1 MGSVYSDTTSVG
13 GGFGGAIPFGV
24 PYGGGFGSGDGGLLG
39 AAVLLGLVGNG
50 GFGRGRDNG
59 DGCCDHDHS
68 DNNNPYIAAILS
80 NLNNIAT
87 AIPTTALETQ
97 GTINNAIGSLALG
110 IQQGLSSVKDSVQSA
125 ATANLLATN
134 AVANQ
139 VGVTALQTVIAI
151 GNDGDK
157 TRAQGQEIKDLIN
170 SVNTQNLNRE
180 LAVAEARLARRET
193 DSRMREVEVNVSQT
207 VNQQQVQAQAQLQQQ
222 QQAQFLA
229 GILAEV
235 RNLAGDIQA
244 VKQGQVIF
252 NSGAM
257 TASGTQAAANTKV
270 A

>member
-1 MGSVYSDTTSVG
+1 MATILDESIGRG
-13 GGFGGAIPFGV
+13 GYGMGFGG
-24 PYGGGFGSGDGGLLG
+24 GDGGLGIIALL
-39 AAVLLGLVGNG
+39 ALLGRG
-50 GFGRGRDNG
+50 GIGDRGRDC
-59 DGCCDHDHS
+59 DGGAV
-68 DNNNPYIAAILS
+68 NNANPFIAAIL
-80 NLNNIAT
+80 NDLNEISAS
-87 AIPTTALETQ
+87 IPASALETQ
-97 GTINNAIGSLALG
+97 AAISGQLGSLALG
-110 IQQGLSSVKDSVQSA
+110 LQQGLSSLKDTVTNT

-134 AVANQ
+134 Q
-139 VGVTALQTVIAI
+139 VGQQVATGTLQTVIAI

-180 LAVAEARLARRET
+180 LAVAEARLARNET
-193 DSRMREVEVNVSQT
+193 DSRLREVEVNVNQT
-207 VNQQQVQAQAQLQQQ
+207 VNQQQVQAQAQAQQQ

-252 NSGAM
+252 NSGTMA
-257 TASGTQAAANTKV
+257 ASGTQAAANTKV